1 MITRIGDMDNDAT
14 AKKNSAGKLK
24 ASIINNSRMNTVD
37 LFTDHI
43 DSGRHFHIV
52 SERINSLSDIL
63 VFLSSP
69 PPCPLCNQPK
79 LTLNE
84 QWNLKEWFLKFFGR
98 RVFCCSNCGRK
109 HTVKLH
115 QWERETIITALAVVL
130 VLIIYSIQLA
140 MTGK

>member
-1 MITRIGDMDNDAT
+1 MDNDVT

-24 ASIINNSRMNTVD
+24 ASIINNNRMNTVD

-69 PPCPLCNQPK
+69 PPCPSCNQPK
-79 LTLNE
+79 LKLNE

-98 RVFCCSNCGRK
+98 RVFHCNNCGWK

-115 QWERETIITALAVVL
+115 QWERETIITALAVAL
-130 VLIIYSIQLA
+130 ILIIYSIQWV